1 VAVIDSDVVVVT
13 GAGSGLGAEI
23 AREIRSRSRAPLV
36 IVDIDHAAA
45 GTVAAEVGGLAIEAD
60 VSTEAGVRAVVTAA
74 TEHHG
79 RVDLWIANAGT
90 GLPCDPFSDDV
101 VFDLMWRLHALS
113 IVWAARHL
121 VPEWLNRAS
130 GHLVAVVSSNALTS
144 NPVSMGYAMTKHA
157 QLAAVEW
164 VAMTYGDRGVRTTA
178 FCPKGMRTP
187 LLEAHAANNAYAR
200 AALSDAVTPREA
212 ATVLLDAV
220 ERGATI
226 AHTHPAVL
234 TDARRRIDDH
244 EAFIDSLQQLHRMVP
259 EVGTPR

>member
-1 VAVIDSDVVVVT
+1 MVDSEVVVVT

-23 AREIRSRSRAPLV
+23 AREIRGRSQAPL
-36 IVDIDHAAA
+36 IIADLDTAKAAA
-45 GTVAAEVGGLAIEAD
+45 VAAEIGGLAVTAD
-60 VSTEAGVRAVVTAA
+60 VSTEAGVQSVVNAA
-74 TEHHG
+74 MANHG

-90 GLPCDPFSDDV
+90 GLPCDPFSDDD

-121 VPEWLNRAS
+121 VPAWLERAG

-164 VAMTYGDRGVRTTA
+164 VAMTYGGRGVRTTA

-187 LLEAHAANNAYAR
+187 LLEAHAADNAYAR

-212 ATVLLDAV
+212 AKLLLDAI

-234 TDARRRIDDH
+234 ADARRRIDDH
-244 EAFIDSLQQLHRMVP
+244 DAFIDSLQQLHLLVP

>member
-36 IVDIDHAAA
+36 IVDIDPAAA
-45 GTVAAEVGGLAIEAD
+45 GTVAAEVGGLAVTAD
-60 VSTEAGVRAVVTAA
+60 VSTEAGVKSVVNAA
-74 TEHHG
+74 MESHG
-79 RVDLWIANAGT
+79 RVELWIANAGT
-90 GLPCDPFSDDV
+90 GLPCDPFSDDD

-157 QLAAVEW
+157 QLAALEW

-212 ATVLLDAV
+212 AKVLLDAV

>member
-1 VAVIDSDVVVVT
+1 MADSKVVVVT

-23 AREIRSRSRAPLV
+23 AREIRSRGSSPLV
-36 IVDIDHAAA
+36 LADIDWAAA
-45 GTVAAEVGGLAIEAD
+45 DTVAAEVGGLAVTAD
-60 VSTEAGVRAVVTAA
+60 ASIEAGVQSVIDAA
-74 TEHHG
+74 TQNHG
-79 RVDLWIANAGT
+79 HVDVWIANAGT
-90 GLPCDPFSDDV
+90 GVGCDPFTGDD
-101 VFDLMWRLHALS
+101 VFDLMWRLHAMS

-121 VPEWLNRAS
+121 VPEWLQRAS
-130 GHLVAVVSSNALTS
+130 GHLVGVVSSNALTS

-187 LLEAHAANNAYAR
+187 LLEAHAAHNAYAR
-200 AALSDAVTPREA
+200 EALSDAVTPRNA
-212 ATVLLDAV
+212 AITLLDAI
-220 ERGATI
+220 ERGDTI

-234 TDARRRIDDH
+234 VDARRRIDDH
-244 EAFIDSLQQLHRMVP
+244 DAFIDSLQKLHRLIP

>member
-1 VAVIDSDVVVVT
+1 MVDSEVVVVT

-23 AREIRSRSRAPLV
+23 ARELRRRSQAPLV
-36 IVDIDHAAA
+36 IADLDAAA
-45 GTVAAEVGGLAIEAD
+45 ADAVAAEVGGMAVTAD
-60 VSTEAGVRAVVTAA
+60 VSTESGVRSVVSAA
-74 TEHHG
+74 MATHG

-90 GLPCDPFSDDV
+90 GLPCDPFSDDD
-101 VFDLMWRLHALS
+101 VFDVMWRLHAMS

-121 VPEWLNRAS
+121 VTDWLNRAS

-187 LLEAHAANNAYAR
+187 LLEAHAENNAYAR

-212 ATVLLDAV
+212 ATVLLDAI
-220 ERGATI
+220 ERGDTI
-226 AHTHPAVL
+226 AHTHPGVL

-244 EAFIDSLQQLHRMVP
+244 QGFIDSLKKLHRLVP